1 MERIMITEEKLADN
15 FNTIIEEMHP
25 RVWELL
31 RHCYVKV
38 ITPCLKYDSY
48 VSPEF
53 IGNYHKT

>member
-1 MERIMITEEKLADN
+1 MITEEKLADN